1 MEHNTELKV
10 RDRGYLTRIS
20 GFSNK
25 AGKVSLLP
33 SVSYTGFHHSC
44 WYSPPFYEPR
54 GFFYFPTGPTMAK
67 IRQKYGKSKF
77 DCTI

>member
-33 SVSYTGFHHSC
+33 SVSYTGFHQSC
-44 WYSPPFYEPR
+44 WQSLIASWVFLFSH
-54 GFFYFPTGPTMAK
+54 GAN
-67 IRQKYGKSKF
+67 YGGNEAEICLK
-77 DCTI
+77 

>member
-33 SVSYTGFHHSC
+33 SVSYTGFHQSY
-44 WYSPPFYEPR
+44 WYSLYASWVFLFSHGANYGENK
-54 GFFYFPTGPTMAK
+54 AE
-67 IRQKYGKSKF
+67 IWQK
-77 DCTI
+77 

>member
-33 SVSYTGFHHSC
+33 SVSYTGFHQSC
-44 WYSPPFYEPR
+44 WQSLNVPWVFLFSH
-54 GFFYFPTGPTMAK
+54 GAN
-67 IRQKYGKSKF
+67 YGGNEAEICLK
-77 DCTI
+77 

>member
-33 SVSYTGFHHSC
+33 SVSYTGFHQSYWHSLYAP
-44 WYSPPFYEPR
+44 WVFLFSH
-54 GFFYFPTGPTMAK
+54 GAN
-67 IRQKYGKSKF
+67 YGGNKAEIWLK
-77 DCTI
+77 

>member
-33 SVSYTGFHHSC
+33 SVSYTGFHQSYWHSLYAP
-44 WYSPPFYEPR
+44 WVFLFSH
-54 GFFYFPTGPTMAK
+54 GAN
-67 IRQKYGKSKF
+67 YGGNKAGIWLK
-77 DCTI
+77 